1 MVVPDR
7 IIERKQKHMSKIEDL
22 PVLIY
27 TPGRVSSGSCSIALM
42 KAGFENRFH
51 VHVMNEDWRDYSGAA
66 SPKTGMSPQ
75 QEARYEFDRKVRTD
89 IIDAKQECLVVS
101 LVREPLT
108 RNMSAYFMNQVDK
121 KGIGGK
127 TAESLRKGFLTR
139 YPHFVPLE
147 WYHREFNQVLGI
159 NVFDHPFDAD
169 QGYQVIESGRF
180 KILLL
185 RTELT
190 NEEKGKALQQ
200 FLNRPI
206 DMEVSRKSDKYEL
219 KEETNELYREFKKEV
234 TFRPE
239 FLDYLYTSEY
249 ARHFMTPAE
258 IRSLRNRWQSDAAA
272 PVAWRTAP

>member
-1 MVVPDR
+1 
-7 IIERKQKHMSKIEDL
+7 MSKIEEL

-42 KAGFENRFH
+42 KAGFDKRFH
-51 VHVMNEDWRDYSGAA
+51 VHVMNEDWRTYSGAA
-66 SPKTGMSPQ
+66 SPANGMTPQ
-75 QEARYEFDRKVRTD
+75 QAARYDFDRNVRSE
-89 IIDAKQECLVVS
+89 IIDAKKECLIVS

-127 TAESLRKGFLTR
+127 TAESLRKGFLAR

-147 WYHREFNQVLGI
+147 WYHREFNPVLGI
-159 NVFDHPFDAD
+159 NVFDHPFDAG
-169 QGYQVIESGRF
+169 QGFQVIESGRF

-190 NEEKGKALQQ
+190 NEEKGAALQQ

-206 DMEVSRKSDKYEL
+206 EMEVSRKSDKYEL

-234 TFRPE
+234 KFRPE

-249 ARHFMTPAE
+249 ARHFLTPE
-258 IRSLRNRWQSDAAA
+258 EMQSVRDRWQSEDAA
-272 PVAWRTAP
+272 PVAWRTGP